1 MWRCECV
8 RPVRQ
13 VRDAGVKQRLDTE
26 ETNVADVAL
35 AKNVETAAE
44 LIGIDPT
51 EIARANFAASE
62 VAEVAS
68 GVARVCD
75 GDVAERRPAAR
86 DEAQHVP
93 RLGSEI
99 DHSELSLR

>member
-1 MWRCECV
+1 M
-8 RPVRQ
+8 
-13 VRDAGVKQRLDTE
+13 KQRLAAE
-26 ETNVADVAL
+26 ETNVANVAL
-35 AKNVETAAE
+35 AKNVEAAAE

-51 EIARANFAASE
+51 EIAGANFAAGE

-68 GVARVCD
+68 GVARVGD
-75 GDVAERRPAAR
+75 GDVAERRSAAR

-99 DHSELSLR
+99 GHSELSPR